1 MIIDLHT
8 HTQPNSDD
16 SHVGPDQLI
25 ERAKQL
31 GLDGVC
37 ITDHDRFWRHEEIA
51 TLAKAHNFLVLPGCE
66 VTTEEGHLLVFG
78 LRQYV
83 FGMHR
88 AAFVRRLVDQA
99 GGAMLLAHPYRR
111 TYYREREREGH
122 VAYRAMVER
131 ACTNRVFSLVEGIEV
146 LNGRGSDPENAFALD
161 IAERLN
167 LKGVGT
173 SDSHRMQDLGTF
185 ATEFQRPVRCL
196 EDLVAELKA
205 GRFRPVALNGRAR
218 PGAKLG
224 GSGIA

>member
-1 MIIDLHT
+1 MD
-8 HTQPNSDD
+8 
-16 SHVGPDQLI
+16 PDQLI

-51 TLAKAHNFLVLPGCE
+51 TLAKAHGFLVLPGCE

-78 LRQYV
+78 LRRYV

-88 AAFVRRLVDQA
+88 AAFVRRLVDQE

-111 TYYREREREGH
+111 TYYREREQDGH
-122 VAYRAMVER
+122 AAYRAMLER
-131 ACTNRVFSLVEGIEV
+131 ACSNRVFSLVEGIEV

-161 IAERLN
+161 IARRLN
-167 LKGVGT
+167 LRGVGT
-173 SDSHRMQDLGTF
+173 SDSHKTQDLGTF

-196 EDLVAELKA
+196 EDLIAELRA
-205 GRFRPVALNGRAR
+205 GRFMPVALDGRAR
-218 PGAKLG
+218 PTARPG
-224 GSGIA
+224 GKGLASPAEM